1 MKSASIVTI
10 TSFVL
15 ALLLAAPATADEQQT
30 QAQSP
35 AQKPQL
41 EIEKSGSVRPSGS
54 GSVTGH
60 ESERVG
66 TGQAQP
72 VGEVAPERTTAA
84 PVEDIT
90 GMNVVNTAGDEIG
103 EVDEIVRDK
112 ETGKLSAVISVG
124 GFLGIGDK
132 DVAIPLDELQ
142 LQGEQLLAPLAGTE
156 EQLKSRPA
164 YEEARY
170 EELPEEQIVQLGPKQ
185 GEASGSA
192 MGKGSAAQTL
202 FSALDANSDGYL
214 SKQEASESAV
224 VSEHWNLSIKTRT
237 TASIRPSSP
246 PLRKSVSASCR
257 RPGTSPSRACLVG
270 SRRISNRPIRAV
282 VVAAPVLTKPAAP
295 MRQERGWQG

>member
-60 ESERVG
+60 ESGRVG

-224 VSEHWNLSIKTRT
+224 VSEHWNRIDKDQNDRIDQAEFAAFEEVGVGKLPAPGDKPVESVPGGQPQNIE
-237 TASIRPSSP
+237 P
-246 PLRKSVSASCR
+246 PDQS
-257 RPGTSPSRACLVG
+257 GGG
-270 SRRISNRPIRAV
+270 SGS
-282 VVAAPVLTKPAAP
+282 
-295 MRQERGWQG
+295 GSY